1 MSDFSSLYIP
11 RKCGRGLGRD
21 RKTAFLLPML
31 MILLISAV
39 LVFALVFIQSVSG
52 TIERMLAIL
61 GRGSVFVESQDM
73 PYSSFLPEG
82 AEVTPSRILEGLVY
96 SGQGEGAAV
105 IHAVGPGYFDGMRGR
120 ELGIVIPDEDVLN
133 PAVVSSSFADKLSVG
148 IGDRMTLLL
157 YEADKDRTRPLL
169 LTVSG
174 IFPSV
179 YPQLDS
185 SLVYIQLESSG
196 YEADGYEV
204 LLPEGIDAESIEDA
218 LWRAGYST
226 WSYMDM
232 YSSIYSNAVSSINAL
247 YLVFMAVALLAAYFA
262 SDAAYVYISRDRNDI
277 EMLMMLGA
285 PKALMRSVYLRIT
298 MAGACMAMAIGIA
311 LGLILGFLSPLAFSI
326 IASFDPAILSY
337 YVTSFSVRIPW
348 SRIAFMIILMIV
360 IAAISVEIS
369 LFRLIRRMG

>member
-73 PYSSFLPEG
+73 PYSPFLPEG

-157 YEADKDRTRPLL
+157 YETDKGRTRPLL

-196 YEADGYEV
+196 YGADGYEV
-204 LLPEGIDAESIEDA
+204 LLPEGIDAESIEDE

-226 WSYMDM
+226 RSYMDM

-298 MAGACMAMAIGIA
+298 MAGACTAMAIGIA

-337 YVTSFSVRIPW
+337 YVTSFSVSIPW
-348 SRIAFMIILMIV
+348 GRIAFMIILMIV

>member
-73 PYSSFLPEG
+73 PDSSFLPEG

-120 ELGIVIPDEDVLN
+120 ELGIVILDEDVLN

-196 YEADGYEV
+196 YGADGYEV
-204 LLPEGIDAESIEDA
+204 LLPEGIDAESIEDE

-226 WSYMDM
+226 RSYMDM

-298 MAGACMAMAIGIA
+298 MAGACTAMAIGIA
-311 LGLILGFLSPLAFSI
+311 LGLILGFLSPYAFSI

-337 YVTSFSVRIPW
+337 YVTSFSVSIPW

>member
-73 PYSSFLPEG
+73 PDSSLLPEG

-96 SGQGEGAAV
+96 SGQGEG
-105 IHAVGPGYFDGMRGR
+105 
-120 ELGIVIPDEDVLN
+120 VLN

-157 YEADKDRTRPLL
+157 YDADKDRTRPLL

-185 SLVYIQLESSG
+185 SLAYIQLESSG
-196 YEADGYEV
+196 YGADGYEV
-204 LLPEGIDAESIEDA
+204 LLPEGIDAESIEDE

-226 WSYMDM
+226 RSYMDM
-232 YSSIYSNAVSSINAL
+232 YSSIYSNAISSINAL

-298 MAGACMAMAIGIA
+298 MAGACTAMAIGIA
-311 LGLILGFLSPLAFSI
+311 LGLILGFLSPHVFSM

>member
-73 PYSSFLPEG
+73 PDSSFLPEG

-120 ELGIVIPDEDVLN
+120 ELGIVILDEDVLN

-196 YEADGYEV
+196 YGADGFEV
-204 LLPEGIDAESIEDA
+204 LLPESIDAESFEDE

-226 WSYMDM
+226 RSYMDM

-298 MAGACMAMAIGIA
+298 MAGACTAMAIGIA
-311 LGLILGFLSPLAFSI
+311 LGLILGFLSPYAFSI

-337 YVTSFSVRIPW
+337 YVTSFSVSIPW

>member
-73 PYSSFLPEG
+73 PYSPFLPEG

-157 YEADKDRTRPLL
+157 YETDKGRTRPLL

-196 YEADGYEV
+196 YGADGYEV
-204 LLPEGIDAESIEDA
+204 LLPEGIDAESIEDE

-226 WSYMDM
+226 RSYMDM

-298 MAGACMAMAIGIA
+298 MAGACTAMAIGIA

>member
-73 PYSSFLPEG
+73 PDRSLLPEG

-120 ELGIVIPDEDVLN
+120 ELGIVILDEDVLN

-185 SLVYIQLESSG
+185 SLAYIQLESSG
-196 YEADGYEV
+196 YGADGYEV

-218 LWRAGYST
+218 LWRAGYSIL
-226 WSYMDM
+226 
-232 YSSIYSNAVSSINAL
+232 YSWQLLFLLHILLPMPRMSIFRAT
-247 YLVFMAVALLAAYFA
+247 
-262 SDAAYVYISRDRNDI
+262 
-277 EMLMMLGA
+277 G
-285 PKALMRSVYLRIT
+285 
-298 MAGACMAMAIGIA
+298 
-311 LGLILGFLSPLAFSI
+311 
-326 IASFDPAILSY
+326 
-337 YVTSFSVRIPW
+337 
-348 SRIAFMIILMIV
+348 MI
-360 IAAISVEIS
+360 
-369 LFRLIRRMG
+369 

>member
-52 TIERMLAIL
+52 TIERMLTIL

-73 PYSSFLPEG
+73 PDSSFLPEG
-82 AEVTPSRILEGLVY
+82 VEVTPSRILEGLVY

-105 IHAVGPGYFDGMRGR
+105 IHAVGPGYFDGMHGR
-120 ELGIVIPDEDVLN
+120 ELGIVILDEDVLN

-196 YEADGYEV
+196 YGADGYEV
-204 LLPEGIDAESIEDA
+204 LLPEGIDAESIEDE

-226 WSYMDM
+226 RSYMDM

-298 MAGACMAMAIGIA
+298 MAGACTAMAIGIA
-311 LGLILGFLSPLAFSI
+311 LGLILGFLSPYAFSI

>member
-73 PYSSFLPEG
+73 PDSSLLPEG

-120 ELGIVIPDEDVLN
+120 ELGIVILDEDVLN

-196 YEADGYEV
+196 YGADGYEV

-285 PKALMRSVYLRIT
+285 PKTLMRSVYLRIT
-298 MAGACMAMAIGIA
+298 MAGACAAMAIGIA

-337 YVTSFSVRIPW
+337 YVTSFSVSIPW
-348 SRIAFMIILMIV
+348 GRIAFMIILMIV

-369 LFRLIRRMG
+369 LFRLIKRMG

>member
-73 PYSSFLPEG
+73 PDSSFLPEG

-185 SLVYIQLESSG
+185 SLAYIQLESSG

-285 PKALMRSVYLRIT
+285 PKTLMRSVYLRIT
-298 MAGACMAMAIGIA
+298 MAGACTAMAIGIA

-337 YVTSFSVRIPW
+337 YVTSFSVSIPW